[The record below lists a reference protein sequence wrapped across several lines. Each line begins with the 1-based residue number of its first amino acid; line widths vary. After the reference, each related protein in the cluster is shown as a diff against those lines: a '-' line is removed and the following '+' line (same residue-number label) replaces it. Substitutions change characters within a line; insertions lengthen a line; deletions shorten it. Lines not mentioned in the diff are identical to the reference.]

1 MSIRFINAILLLLSL
16 FFVSCMS
23 DIELSNISGEISI
36 DPSLIMPLGNVTVNL
51 GDIIAANDSDKIL
64 STDLAEITYQRS
76 DSMIFSYPKIDIA
89 GNIPTVTKSIVLLPS
104 SPFYP
109 VPIPANTTLP
119 SVTINQNF
127 DLGINGAGAKERIDS
142 IKVSKA
148 VLSVRV
154 STNVANLD
162 PSKLKVT
169 VTFGNGKLRKLDGTP
184 SVLIVQPTGFDAPE
198 QSTIQ
203 DFIIDVSGGISSIPL
218 KIDLEAQTGSSPILL
233 NQNSKLDIEFSFNKL
248 DWQVLYGQ
256 FDMSSLATSVQEIPV
271 GLNTNMLNGA
281 FKFSNPQINISAISN
296 VGMKMGFK
304 LDYFKSRS
312 NVSSVYAHFNGKET
326 LTQDFATRPL
336 IPGQT
341 VNVNF
346 KTFDRIWG
354 ETDKLFEIMP
364 TLFEFKAT
372 PFSDVAD
379 QTPSYLTPDGQ
390 IKVYLKTT
398 IPMQFNAGS
407 FYQYADT
414 INNIFDPSS
423 KILGDDVLNKVEK
436 ATFVFTI
443 LNNLPVKSI
452 LAFRFLDA
460 EGTEVKMSDSFNK
473 KYEIAAGKV
482 SMKGKIIPGTEPQQ
496 LTISVTRDEL
506 LQIKKANNL
515 EFQVRVEGA
524 DVDSK
529 IFFSTSNSL
538 NLKLGL
544 LVKTRLDR

>member
-1 MSIRFINAILLLLSL
+1 MGWL
-16 FFVSCMS
+16 
-23 DIELSNISGEISI
+23 
-36 DPSLIMPLGNVTVNL
+36 
-51 GDIIAANDSDKIL
+51 
-64 STDLAEITYQRS
+64 
-76 DSMIFSYPKIDIA
+76 
-89 GNIPTVTKSIVLLPS
+89 
-104 SPFYP
+104 
-109 VPIPANTTLP
+109 
-119 SVTINQNF
+119 
-127 DLGINGAGAKERIDS
+127 
-142 IKVSKA
+142 
-148 VLSVRV
+148 
-154 STNVANLD
+154 
-162 PSKLKVT
+162 
-169 VTFGNGKLRKLDGTP
+169 
-184 SVLIVQPTGFDAPE
+184 
-198 QSTIQ
+198 
-203 DFIIDVSGGISSIPL
+203 
-218 KIDLEAQTGSSPILL
+218 
-233 NQNSKLDIEFSFNKL
+233 FNKL

-256 FDMSSLATSVQEIPV
+256 FDMSSLTTSVQEIPV
-271 GLNTNMLNGA
+271 GLNTNILDGA

-296 VGMKMGFK
+296 VGMKLGFK

-312 NVSSVYAHFNGKET
+312 SVSSVYAHFNGKET

-364 TLFEFKAT
+364 TFFEFKAT
-372 PFSDVAD
+372 PFADATD

-407 FYQYADT
+407 YYQYADT
-414 INNIFDPSS
+414 IDNIFNPAS
-423 KILGDDVLNKVEK
+423 KIFDDNVLNKVEK

-452 LAFRFLDA
+452 LSFRFLDA
-460 EGTEVKMSDSFNK
+460 MGAEVKMSDSFNK

-496 LTISVTRDEL
+496 LTISVTKDEL
-506 LQIKKANNL
+506 FQIKKANNL

-529 IFFSTSNSL
+529 ILFSTSNSL

-544 LVKTRLDR
+544 LIKTRLDQ

>member
-1 MSIRFINAILLLLSL
+1 MSVRFVNVIFLLFSL

-23 DIELSNISGEISI
+23 DIELSDISSEISI
-36 DPSLIMPLGNVTVNL
+36 DPSLVMPMGNVTVNL
-51 GDIIAANDSDKIL
+51 GDIIAANDSDKVL
-64 STDLAEITYQRS
+64 STNLAEITYQRA

-89 GNIPTVTKSIVLLPS
+89 GNIPEVTKSIALLPS
-104 SPFYP
+104 SLFYP
-109 VPIPANTTLP
+109 VPVPANTTLP
-119 SVTINQNF
+119 SVTIHQNF

-162 PSKLKVT
+162 PSKLKVA
-169 VTFGNGKLRKLDGTP
+169 VTFGNGKLKKLDGTP
-184 SVLIVQPTGFDAPE
+184 SVLTIQPTAFNESE

-203 DFIIDVSGGISSIPL
+203 NFVIDVSGGMTSIPL
-218 KIDLEAQTGSSPILL
+218 KIELEAETGSTPILL
-233 NQNSKLDIEFSFNKL
+233 NQDSKLDIEFSFNKF
-248 DWQVLYGQ
+248 DWQVLYGK
-256 FDMSSLATSVQEIPV
+256 FDMASLATSVQEIPV
-271 GLNTNMLNGA
+271 GLNTNILNGA

-312 NVSSVYAHFNGKET
+312 DVSSVCAHFDGKET
-326 LTQDFATRPL
+326 LTQDFATRPM
-336 IPGQT
+336 IPGET

-346 KTFDRIWG
+346 KTFDRMWG

-364 TLFEFKAT
+364 TFFEVKAT
-372 PFSDVAD
+372 PFVDVTD

-390 IKVYLKTT
+390 VKVYLKTT
-398 IPMQFNAGS
+398 LPVQFNAGS
-407 FYQYADT
+407 YYQYSDT

-423 KILGDDVLNKVEK
+423 KILEDDVLNKVEK

-443 LNNLPVKSI
+443 LNNMPVKSI
-452 LAFRFLDA
+452 LSFRFLDENGA
-460 EGTEVKMSDSFNK
+460 EVKMSDSFNK
-473 KYEIAAGKV
+473 KYEIAAGNV
-482 SMKGKIIPGTEPQQ
+482 SLKGKVIPGTKSQQ
-496 LTISVTRDEL
+496 FTISVTGDEL
-506 LQIKKANNL
+506 LQIKKANDL

-529 IFFSTSNSL
+529 ILFSTSNSL

-544 LVKTRLDR
+544 LIKTRLDR

>member
-1 MSIRFINAILLLLSL
+1 
-16 FFVSCMS
+16 MS
-23 DIELSNISGEISI
+23 DIELSDVSNEISI
-36 DPSLIMPLGNVTVNL
+36 DPSLVLPLGDVTVNL

-64 STDLAEITYQRS
+64 STDLAEMTYQRT

-89 GNIPTVTKSIVLLPS
+89 GNIPVVTKSIALLPS

-169 VTFGNGKLRKLDGTP
+169 VTFGNGKLRKLDGTS
-184 SVLIVQPTGFDAPE
+184 SVLIVHPTGFNAPE

-203 DFIIDVSGGISSIPL
+203 NFVIDVSGGMSSIPL
-218 KIDLEAQTGSSPILL
+218 KIDLEAQTGSSSILL

-248 DWQVLYGQ
+248 DWQVLYGK

-271 GLNTNMLNGA
+271 GLNTNILNGA

-312 NVSSVYAHFNGKET
+312 SVSSVYAHFNGKET
-326 LTQDFATRPL
+326 LSMDFSNRPA
-336 IPGQT
+336 IPGET

-346 KTFDRIWG
+346 KTFDKTWG

-364 TLFEFKAT
+364 TFFEFKAT
-372 PFSDVAD
+372 PFVDITD
-379 QTPSYLTPDGQ
+379 HTPNYLTPDGQ
-390 IKVYLKTT
+390 IKLYLKTT

-407 FYQYADT
+407 YYQYTDT

-423 KILGDDVLNKVEK
+423 KIFSDDVLNKVEK

-482 SMKGKIIPGTEPQQ
+482 NQDGKIIPSIESQQ
-496 LTISVTRDEL
+496 LTISVTKNDLIE
-506 LQIKKANNL
+506 IKKANNL
-515 EFQVRVEGA
+515 EIQVRVEGA

-529 IFFSTSNSL
+529 IFFSKSNSL
-538 NLKLGL
+538 NIKLGL
-544 LVKTRLDR
+544 LLKTRINQ

>member
-1 MSIRFINAILLLLSL
+1 MSIRSLKAILILLSL
-16 FFVSCMS
+16 SFFSCMS

-36 DPSLIMPLGNVTVNL
+36 DPTLVMPMGSVTVNL
-51 GDIIAANDSDKIL
+51 GDVIAANDSDKIL
-64 STDLAEITYQRS
+64 STDLAEITYQRA

-127 DLGINGAGAKERIDS
+127 DLGINGVGAKERIDS

-162 PSKLKVT
+162 PSKLKVI

-184 SVLIVQPTGFDAPE
+184 SVLIVQPTGFNTPE

-203 DFIIDVSGGISSIPL
+203 NFVIDVSGGISSIPL

-248 DWQVLYGQ
+248 DWQVLYGE

-271 GLNTNMLNGA
+271 GLNTNILNGA

-312 NVSSVYAHFNGKET
+312 NVSSIYAHFDGKET
-326 LTQDFATRPL
+326 LTQDFATRPM
-336 IPGQT
+336 IPGET

-364 TLFEFKAT
+364 TFFEFKAT
-372 PFSDVAD
+372 PFVDITD

-407 FYQYADT
+407 YYQYADT
-414 INNIFDPSS
+414 ITNLFDPSS

-443 LNNLPVKSI
+443 LNYLPVKSI

-529 IFFSTSNSL
+529 IFFSMSNSL

>member
-1 MSIRFINAILLLLSL
+1 
-16 FFVSCMS
+16 MS

-36 DPSLIMPLGNVTVNL
+36 DPTLVMPMGSVTVNL
-51 GDIIAANDSDKIL
+51 GDVIAANDSDKIL
-64 STDLAEITYQRS
+64 STDLAEITYQRA

-127 DLGINGAGAKERIDS
+127 DLGINGVGAKERIDS

-162 PSKLKVT
+162 PSKLKVI

-184 SVLIVQPTGFDAPE
+184 SVLIVQPTGFNTPE

-203 DFIIDVSGGISSIPL
+203 NFVIDVSGGISSIPL

-248 DWQVLYGQ
+248 DWQVLYGE

-271 GLNTNMLNGA
+271 GLNTNILNGA

-312 NVSSVYAHFNGKET
+312 NVSSIYAHFDGKET
-326 LTQDFATRPL
+326 LTQDFATRPM
-336 IPGQT
+336 IPGET

-364 TLFEFKAT
+364 TFFEFKAT
-372 PFSDVAD
+372 PFVDITD

-407 FYQYADT
+407 YYQYADT
-414 INNIFDPSS
+414 ITNLFDPSS

-443 LNNLPVKSI
+443 LNYLPVKSI

-529 IFFSTSNSL
+529 IFFSMSNSL

>member
-1 MSIRFINAILLLLSL
+1 MSIRFLKAILILLSL
-16 FFVSCMS
+16 SFFSCMS
-23 DIELSNISGEISI
+23 DVELSNISGEISI
-36 DPSLIMPLGNVTVNL
+36 DPTLVMPMGSVTVNL
-51 GDIIAANDSDKIL
+51 GDVIAANDSDKIL
-64 STDLAEITYQRS
+64 STDLAEITYQRA

-89 GNIPTVTKSIVLLPS
+89 GNIPVVTKSIALLPS

-142 IKVSKA
+142 IKVSRA

-184 SVLIVQPTGFDAPE
+184 SVLIVQPTGFNTPE

-203 DFIIDVSGGISSIPL
+203 NFVIDVSGGTSSIPL
-218 KIDLEAQTGSSPILL
+218 KIDLEAQTGSTPILL
-233 NQNSKLDIEFSFNKL
+233 NQNSKLDIEFSFDKL

-271 GLNTNMLNGA
+271 GLNTNILNGA

-312 NVSSVYAHFNGKET
+312 NVSSVYAHFDGKET
-326 LTQDFATRPL
+326 LTQDFATRPM
-336 IPGQT
+336 IPGET

-364 TLFEFKAT
+364 TFFEFKAT
-372 PFSDVAD
+372 PFADITD

-407 FYQYADT
+407 YYQYADT
-414 INNIFDPSS
+414 INNLFDPSS

-443 LNNLPVKSI
+443 LNYLPVKSI

-460 EGTEVKMSDSFNK
+460 MGTEVKMLDSFNK

-506 LQIKKANNL
+506 LQIRKANNL

-529 IFFSTSNSL
+529 IFFSMSNSL

>member
-1 MSIRFINAILLLLSL
+1 MSIRFLKAILIFLSL
-16 FFVSCMS
+16 SFFSCMS
-23 DIELSNISGEISI
+23 DVELSAISGEISI
-36 DPSLIMPLGNVTVNL
+36 DPTLVMPMGSVTVNL
-51 GDIIAANDSDKIL
+51 GDVIAANDSDKIL
-64 STDLAEITYQRS
+64 STDLAEITYQRA

-89 GNIPTVTKSIVLLPS
+89 GNIPVVTKSIALLPS

-109 VPIPANTTLP
+109 VPVPANTTLP
-119 SVTINQNF
+119 SATIYQNF

-142 IKVSKA
+142 IKVSRA

-184 SVLIVQPTGFDAPE
+184 SVLIVQPTGFNTPE
-198 QSTIQ
+198 QSTIRN
-203 DFIIDVSGGISSIPL
+203 FIIDVSGGISSIPL
-218 KIDLEAQTGSSPILL
+218 KIDLETQTGSTPILL
-233 NQNSKLDIEFSFNKL
+233 NQNSKLDIEFSFDKL

-256 FDMSSLATSVQEIPV
+256 FDMSGLATSVQEIPV
-271 GLNTNMLNGA
+271 GLNTNILNGA

-312 NVSSVYAHFNGKET
+312 NVSSIYAHFDGKET
-326 LTQDFATRPL
+326 LTQDFATRPM
-336 IPGQT
+336 IPGET

-346 KTFDRIWG
+346 KTFDRMWG

-364 TLFEFKAT
+364 TFFEFKAT
-372 PFSDVAD
+372 PFVDITD
-379 QTPSYLTPDGQ
+379 HTPSYLTPDGQ
-390 IKVYLKTT
+390 IKVYLKST

-407 FYQYADT
+407 YYQYADT
-414 INNIFDPSS
+414 IANLFDPSS

-443 LNNLPVKSI
+443 LNYLPVKSI
-452 LAFRFLDA
+452 LAFRFLD
-460 EGTEVKMSDSFNK
+460 EMGTEIKISDNFNR

-524 DVDSK
+524 DLDSK
-529 IFFSTSNSL
+529 IFFSMSNSL

>member
-1 MSIRFINAILLLLSL
+1 MSIRFVNVIFLLFSL

-23 DIELSNISGEISI
+23 DIELSEVSSEISI
-36 DPSLIMPLGNVTVNL
+36 DLSLVLPMGNVTVNL
-51 GDIIAANDSDKIL
+51 GDIIAANDSDKVL
-64 STDLAEITYQRS
+64 STDLAEITYQRA
-76 DSMIFSYPKIDIA
+76 DSLIFSYPKIDIA
-89 GNIPTVTKSIVLLPS
+89 GNIPVVTKSIDLLPNA
-104 SPFYP
+104 PIYP
-109 VPIPANTTLP
+109 VPVPANTTLQ
-119 SVTINQNF
+119 SISLDQTF
-127 DLGINGAGAKERIDS
+127 DLGINGVDAKERIDS
-142 IKVSKA
+142 LKVSQA
-148 VLSVRV
+148 VLSIKV

-162 PSKLKVT
+162 PSKLKLT
-169 VTFGNGKLRKLDGTP
+169 VTFCNGKLRKLDGTP
-184 SVLIVQPTGFDAPE
+184 SVLTIQPTAFDTPK

-203 DFIIDVSGGISSIPL
+203 NFVINVSGGATSIPVKL
-218 KIDLEAQTGSSPILL
+218 ELEAQTGSAPISLDG
-233 NQNSKLDIEFSFNKL
+233 NSKLDIEFSFNKL

-256 FDMSSLATSVQEIPV
+256 FDMTSLATSVQEIPV
-271 GLNTNMLNGA
+271 GLNTNILNGA

-312 NVSSVYAHFNGKET
+312 NVSSVYAHFDGKET
-326 LTQDFATRPL
+326 LTQDFATRPM
-336 IPGQT
+336 IPGEK

-346 KTFDRIWG
+346 KTFDRTWG

-372 PFSDVAD
+372 PFAVTD

-398 IPMQFNAGS
+398 LPMQFNAGS
-407 FYQYADT
+407 YYQYSDT

-452 LAFRFLDA
+452 LSFRFLD
-460 EGTEVKMSDSFNK
+460 EKGVEVKMSDSFNK
-473 KYEIAAGKV
+473 KYEIAAGNV
-482 SMKGKIIPGTEPQQ
+482 SLKGKVIPGTKSQQ
-496 LTISVTRDEL
+496 FTISVTGDEL
-506 LQIKKANNL
+506 LQIKKANDL

-529 IFFSTSNSL
+529 ILFSTSNSL

-544 LVKTRLDR
+544 LVKTRLDQ

>member
-1 MSIRFINAILLLLSL
+1 MSIRFINVIFLLFSF

-23 DIELSNISGEISI
+23 DIELSDVSSEMSI
-36 DPSLIMPLGNVTVNL
+36 DPSLVMPMGNATVNL
-51 GDIIAANDSDKIL
+51 GDIIAANDSDKVL
-64 STDLAEITYQRS
+64 STDLAEITYQRA
-76 DSMIFSYPKIDIA
+76 DSLIFSYPKIDIA
-89 GNIPTVTKSIVLLPS
+89 GNIPVVTKSIALLPNA
-104 SPFYP
+104 PIYP
-109 VPIPANTTLP
+109 VPVPANTTLRTNP
-119 SVTINQNF
+119 LDQTF
-127 DLGINGAGAKERIDS
+127 DLGINGVDAKERIDS
-142 IKVSKA
+142 LKVSKA
-148 VLSVRV
+148 VLSIKV

-162 PSKLKVT
+162 PSKLKLS
-169 VTFGNGKLRKLDGTP
+169 VTFCNGKLRKLDGTP
-184 SVLIVQPTGFDAPE
+184 SVLTIRPTAFDKPE

-203 DFIIDVSGGISSIPL
+203 NFVINVSGGVTSIPVKL
-218 KIDLEAQTGSSPILL
+218 ELEAQTGSAPILL
-233 NQNSKLDIEFSFNKL
+233 DGNSKLNIEFSFNKL

-256 FDMSSLATSVQEIPV
+256 FDMTSLATSVQEIPV
-271 GLNTNMLNGA
+271 GLNTNILNGA

-296 VGMKMGFK
+296 VGMKLGFK

-312 NVSSVYAHFNGKET
+312 SVDSVYAHFDGKET
-326 LTQDFATRPL
+326 LTQDFATRPM
-336 IPGQT
+336 IPGEK

-364 TLFEFKAT
+364 TFFEFKAT
-372 PFSDVAD
+372 PFADATD

-398 IPMQFNAGS
+398 LPMQFNAGS
-407 FYQYADT
+407 FYQYSDT

-443 LNNLPVKSI
+443 LNNMPVKSI
-452 LAFRFLDA
+452 LSFRFLDA
-460 EGTEVKMSDSFNK
+460 KGAEVKMSDSFNK
-473 KYEIAAGKV
+473 KYEIAAGNV
-482 SMKGKIIPGTEPQQ
+482 SLKGKIIPGAKPQQ
-496 LTISVTRDEL
+496 LSISVTGDEL

-529 IFFSTSNSL
+529 ILFSTSNNL

-544 LVKTRLDR
+544 LVNTRLNR